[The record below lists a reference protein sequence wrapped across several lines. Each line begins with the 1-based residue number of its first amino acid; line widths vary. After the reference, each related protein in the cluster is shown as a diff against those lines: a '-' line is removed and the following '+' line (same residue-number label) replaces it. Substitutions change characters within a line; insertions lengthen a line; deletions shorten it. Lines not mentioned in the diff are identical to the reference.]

1 MANNNWDQQQNG
13 NGNRIVER
21 VRKKNGA
28 QKIDKIIKIAEEEIK
43 SLHIGVLCNI
53 FEPKGKKNLVEQDL
67 TAIGKGIQKALEKN
81 GHKVTFFDLNHNPLP
96 LKKLQKAEIDMMF
109 NVCERVNDCSLLEP
123 HAASLLDIFEIPY
136 TGSNPQTLAL
146 CIDKIR
152 VKKLLNFHGIPT
164 PNYDYIYNVDDR
176 IRGDLKFPL
185 IVKPANTDNSIG
197 ITNDSVVTNWEQL
210 KKQVE
215 YVIKKIKRPALIEE
229 FIDGDEIDV
238 SIIGNDNELT
248 VLPMTK
254 WDFSKLPEN
263 LWHIFPFEAKWEE
276 EDSPYYDIEAERP
289 AKIGKRLE
297 EKIKKMASDTYN
309 ILDCHDYGRV
319 EIRVDK
325 EGNPFVLEL
334 NPNPSIGE
342 DDCVPGAG
350 ELIGMDYPTF
360 IETVVKLAIQRYKK
374 HPPYYHLQSSV

>member
-1 MANNNWDQQQNG
+1 
-13 NGNRIVER
+13 
-21 VRKKNGA
+21 
-28 QKIDKIIKIAEEEIK
+28 
-43 SLHIGVLCNI
+43 
-53 FEPKGKKNLVEQDL
+53 LV
-67 TAIGKGIQKALEKN
+67 GKGIKKALEKN

-96 LKKLQKAEIDMMF
+96 LRKLQKTDVDMMF
-109 NVCERVNDCSLLEP
+109 NVCERINDCSLLEP
-123 HAASLLDIFEIPY
+123 HAASLLDIMEIPY

-164 PNYDYIYNVDDR
+164 PNYDYIYNVDDT

-215 YVIKKIKRPALIEE
+215 YVIKKIRRPALIEE

-238 SIIGNDNELT
+238 PIIGNDDRVT

-254 WDFSKLPEN
+254 WNFSKLPEG

-276 EDSPYYDIEAERP
+276 ENSPYFNIEAER
-289 AKIGKRLE
+289 AADLGKRLT
-297 EKIKKMASDTYN
+297 EKIKKMAIDTYN

-319 EIRVDK
+319 EIRLDK

-334 NPNPSIGE
+334 NPNPSIGL
-342 DDCVPGAG
+342 DDCVPGAA
-350 ELIGMDYPTF
+350 EEIGMDYSKF
-360 IETVVKLAIQRYKK
+360 IETIVKLAIKRYQKN
-374 HPPYYHLQSSV
+374 PPYYHLQSTM